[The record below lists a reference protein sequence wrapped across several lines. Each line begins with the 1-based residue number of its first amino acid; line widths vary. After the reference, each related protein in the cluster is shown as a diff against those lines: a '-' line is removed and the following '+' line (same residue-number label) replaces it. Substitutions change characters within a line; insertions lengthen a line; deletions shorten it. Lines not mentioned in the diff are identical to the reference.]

1 MYDSELGTKENKI
14 LTQDK
19 TELQQL
25 YMNFISLVSVLRW
38 FFC

>member
-19 TELQQL
+19 TEWQHVI
-25 YMNFISLVSVLRW
+25 YEFRKSSL
-38 FFC
+38 CT